1 MSASLKVKDRP
12 DLTKSQK
19 KQMRAE
25 GFVPA
30 SVYGKSIDNVS
41 VSVNQR
47 DIFQILKTNPNGVI
61 QLTLPYEK
69 QNHPV
74 MIQDIQKDPISG
86 DLLHIDFHRI
96 QMDEPVKSTVP
107 IEVVGDA
114 VGVKEG
120 GILQVQ
126 SHELEVKCLPDQ
138 IPSSLQLD
146 VTELEIG
153 GNMTVADI
161 SVPGGVEVL
170 SDDNEVVVTL
180 LAPQKNEEAETE
192 ETADAAEASAESDES
207 ADEDGSEA

>member
-61 QLTLPYEK
+61 QLTLPYEN

-146 VTELEIG
+146 VTKLEIG

-192 ETADAAEASAESDES
+192 ETAAEASAESGES
-207 ADEDGSEA
+207 ADQDGSEA